1 MVKTTD
7 FVCGTE
13 PDRTNQLP
21 STLMELVLVSLW
33 GHHRWWLKEEMFV
46 KKKRIIPWIALPSTH
61 VCDPFLLLIIQV
73 CFC

>member
-46 KKKRIIPWIALPSTH
+46 KKKE
-61 VCDPFLLLIIQV
+61 
-73 CFC
+73 